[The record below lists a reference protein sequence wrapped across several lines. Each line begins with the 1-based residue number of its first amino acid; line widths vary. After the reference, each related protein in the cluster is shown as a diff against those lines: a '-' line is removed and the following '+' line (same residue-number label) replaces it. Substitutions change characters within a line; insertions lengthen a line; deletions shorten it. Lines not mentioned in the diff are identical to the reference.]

1 MRAYKT
7 IIKGFTK
14 VLNLIKSAGALL
26 ATIGAALLFMFV
38 RKSGRQEIENEYLA
52 SQVEQAAQREEV
64 NKQLQEKNA
73 EIDASAPA
81 TKSKLIDKLRRKGL

>member
-1 MRAYKT
+1 MPAYKT
-7 IIKGFTK
+7 IIKGCTK

-64 NKQLQEKNA
+64 NKQLQARNA

>member
-1 MRAYKT
+1 MPAYKT
-7 IIKGFTK
+7 ITKGYTK

-64 NKQLQEKNA
+64 NKQLQARNA

>member
-7 IIKGFTK
+7 IIKGYTK

-64 NKQLQEKNA
+64 NKHLQAINA